1 MAVGRFMLSEAT
13 SHEAISGR
21 RDEIRVI
28 SEGSRFEGQITDC
41 TTDLHNT
48 VSCSI
53 FSAGAG
59 MADITAWI
67 M

>member
-1 MAVGRFMLSEAT
+1 MVVGRFMLSEST
-13 SHEAISGR
+13 SREAISSH

-28 SEGSRFEGQITDC
+28 SEGPRFERQITDC